1 MCGNQDC
8 DRKRLWVE
16 ADWPYE
22 INMIHVDEHEL
33 LDTWFFLKTATDSG
47 LDESSRTHD
56 PTWGPG
62 VVGQALPC
70 HPRHPLVSSGVR
82 WWAQICRMW
91 FGLPGDDLP
100 AEAMPA
106 TRVAVPC
113 ARGRGPASSLP
124 GHGGAGR
131 RGLHP
136 TSPFTISS
144 VAPIRIPHP
153 VSAGTGENEH
163 NVRGRANSLFVNLYC
178 PFIRHIKYALP
189 SSVITFNFSSLL
201 CHIIM
206 HFPYSSDA
214 GPPNIFFYSQHFICW
229 W

>member
-1 MCGNQDC
+1 
-8 DRKRLWVE
+8 
-16 ADWPYE
+16 
-22 INMIHVDEHEL
+22 
-33 LDTWFFLKTATDSG
+33 
-47 LDESSRTHD
+47 
-56 PTWGPG
+56 
-62 VVGQALPC
+62 
-70 HPRHPLVSSGVR
+70 
-82 WWAQICRMW
+82 MW

-214 GPPNIFFYSQHFICW
+214 GPPNIFFYSQTFYMLMITRKRNCSFFRNTYGILFQAVQVVCGDNSW
-229 W
+229 WIPACSFLQFARQRQ